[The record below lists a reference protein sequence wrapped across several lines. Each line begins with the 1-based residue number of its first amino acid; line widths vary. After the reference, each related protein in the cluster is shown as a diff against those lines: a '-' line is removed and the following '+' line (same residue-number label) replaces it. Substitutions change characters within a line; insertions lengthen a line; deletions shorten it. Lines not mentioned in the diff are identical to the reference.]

1 MVMLAFIGDAET
13 DHYVVQKSRFRQCFP
28 NGREIVPR
36 MKNQLVFTGP
46 EFVFRQQG
54 LIAAPIIVGRR
65 AVEMVAAIINTVQLD
80 PDACG
85 GTPVGGIQ
93 YMRGKKSH

>member
-13 DHYVVQKSRFRQCFP
+13 DHYLVQEFWLRQCFP
-28 NGREIVPR
+28 TGREIVPH
-36 MKNQLVFTGP
+36 MKDQLVITGP
-46 EFVFRQQG
+46 ELFFRQQG
-54 LIAAPIIVGRR
+54 LITAPIIVGRR
-65 AVEMVAAIINTVQLD
+65 AAQMVAAIVDTVQVD
-80 PDACG
+80 PYTGG